1 MPTKSKQKGKAF
13 EREVAQFL
21 SGLYNTSFTR
31 VPDSGAFT
39 GGKNSFRKDRL
50 TEGQIRAHKGDIIPP
65 DEWKYLNIECK
76 SYSSFPF
83 HQLFSNSTIPLL
95 ESWIEQT
102 LDAADT
108 GDCNTL
114 IMKFNRIGKYIA
126 YQLPQ
131 DFDTYRHINYTNKN
145 NDVWRFTSYDDFFTL
160 NKTKFQQRCLGN

>member
-21 SGLYNTSFTR
+21 SGLYNTTFTR

-39 GGKNSFRKDRL
+39 GGKNSFRKNHL

-83 HQLFSNSTIPLL
+83 HQLFSNTLIPIL
-95 ESWIEQT
+95 EAWLEQT
-102 LDAADT
+102 LEAADP
-108 GDCNTL
+108 GDCSTL
-114 IMKFNRIGKYIA
+114 LMKFNRIGRYIA
-126 YQLPQ
+126 YLLPQ
-131 DFDTYRHINYTNKN
+131 NFDTYRHVDYQDKNKN
-145 NDVWRFTSYDDFFTL
+145 IWRFTSYDDFFTL
-160 NKTKFQQRCLGN
+160 NKTKFENRCLGN